1 MKRDTMTSNIKTV
14 TRFEGVRAT
23 ARQIGCTPGHLS
35 LVLHGKRPAGRKM
48 AAKLRRLHVKLPK
61 IESV

>member
-1 MKRDTMTSNIKTV
+1 MPENIKTI

-23 ARQIGCTPGHLS
+23 ARRIGCTPGHLS

-48 AAKLRRLHVKLPK
+48 AAKLRRLHVTLPR
-61 IESV
+61 IGD

>member
-1 MKRDTMTSNIKTV
+1 MPENIKTV

-23 ARQIGCTPGHLS
+23 ARRIGCTPGHLS

-48 AAKLRRLHVKLPK
+48 AAKLRRLHVTLPR
-61 IESV
+61 IEA

>member
-1 MKRDTMTSNIKTV
+1 MTANIKTV

-23 ARQIGCTPGHLS
+23 ARRIGCTPGHLS

-48 AAKLRRLHVKLPK
+48 VAKLRRLNVKLPK
-61 IESV
+61 IETV

>member
-1 MKRDTMTSNIKTV
+1 MTENIKTV

-23 ARQIGCTPGHLS
+23 ARRIGCTPGHLS

-48 AAKLRRLHVKLPK
+48 AAKLRRLHVTLPH
-61 IESV
+61 IAAVER